1 MEPLM
6 LLSVLFDLVLVAILL
21 WLAWQVLSGKDLFR
35 SVVLFIAF
43 GLLLALAWA
52 RLDAPDVA
60 LAEAAIGAGLTGALL
75 LVALERLGA
84 EESRSR
90 QRLQRIGRY
99 LAPPVL
105 IVAALSGVAAV
116 MVFSLRHLAETASGA
131 APLVAEHLAQS
142 GVRHPVTAVLLNFRG
157 YDTLLEI
164 AVLLLAVLGIWCL
177 APAPVFAAQR
187 PVSPVLLGLTRVLL
201 PVLVM
206 AAGYLLWLGAH
217 APGGAFQAGALLAA
231 ALVLAMFAGYALPDT
246 WSGVPLRVLLS
257 AGFLVFLTTAAAPLL
272 SGGSLL
278 EYPPGWAKVL
288 ILLVEAML
296 TASIAAIL
304 AVAVTGGRPVAR
316 LDYPPS
322 VPSPPESSA
331 Q

>member
-6 LLSVLFDLVLVAILL
+6 LLSVLFDVLLVAILL
-21 WLAWQVLSGKDLFR
+21 WLAWQVLAGRDLFR

-52 RLDAPDVA
+52 RLEAPDVA

-84 EESRSR
+84 EETHSR

-99 LAPPVL
+99 LTPPVL
-105 IVAALSGVAAV
+105 IVAALSVVAGV
-116 MVFSLRHLAETASGA
+116 MVFSLRHLAETADGV
-131 APLVAEHLAQS
+131 APLVVEHLAQS

-177 APAPVFAAQR
+177 GPAPLFAAQR

-201 PVLVM
+201 PILVM

-231 ALVLAMFAGYALPDT
+231 ALVLAMFAGYALPEI
-246 WSGVPLRVLLS
+246 WSGVLLRVLLA
-257 AGFLVFLTTAAAPLL
+257 AGFLVFLATAALPLL
-272 SGGSLL
+272 GGGSLL
-278 EYPPGWAKVL
+278 EYPPGWAKPL
-288 ILLVEAML
+288 ILLVEAVL
-296 TASIAAIL
+296 SASIAAIL
-304 AVAVTGGRPVAR
+304 AAAVTGGRPAPC
-316 LDYPPS
+316 LAYPPNALS
-322 VPSPPESSA
+322 SSESTES
-331 Q
+331 